1 MLIDLHAHSTASDGT
16 ETPAALVASAAS
28 AGVDVLAITDH
39 DSTAGWAEAAG
50 AARAAGVLLVP
61 GAEITARSGRTSVH
75 LLSYLHDPGD
85 TTLSSLLAEARAT
98 RLHRARRMTELLSA
112 DFPVTWD
119 DVLAQAA
126 VGATVGRPH
135 VADALVAAGVVRS
148 RDEAFAGVLATSSRY
163 MLGLGSPDPVEMVTL
178 VRRAGGVPVIAHPL
192 ARARGTVID
201 EGVLEAMVAA
211 GMPGI
216 EVDHRDHTSEDRA
229 WLRAFARR
237 HDLFTTGSSD
247 YHGTGKRNR
256 LGENS
261 TSPESFERIVAIAT
275 GLDLDAASGSAPGS
289 RG

>member
-16 ETPAALVASAAS
+16 ETPAGLVASAAT
-28 AGVDVLAITDH
+28 AGLEVLAITDH
-39 DSTAGWAEAAG
+39 DSTAGWAEAAE
-50 AARAAGVLLVP
+50 AARAVGVLLVP
-61 GAEITARSGRTSVH
+61 GAEITARTGRVSVH

-85 TTLSSLLAEARAT
+85 TELSGLLAETRAT

-135 VADALVAAGVVRS
+135 VADALVEAGIVRS
-148 RDEAFAGVLATSSRY
+148 RDEAFSSVLATTSPY
-163 MLGLGSPDPVEMVTL
+163 MLGLGSPDPVDMVRL
-178 VRRAGGVPVIAHPL
+178 IRRAGGVPVVAHPL
-192 ARARGTVID
+192 ARARGAVIS
-201 EGVLEAMVAA
+201 EEVLEQMVAA

-216 EVDHRDHTSEDRA
+216 EVDHRDHSSEDRA
-229 WLRAFARR
+229 WLRRFARR

-256 LGENS
+256 LGENH
-261 TSPESFERIVAIAT
+261 TSQESFERIVAIAT
-275 GLDLDAASGSAPGS
+275 GLDLEGL
-289 RG
+289 

>member
-16 ETPAALVASAAS
+16 ETPAGLVASAAH
-28 AGVDVLAITDH
+28 AGIDVLAITDH
-39 DSTAGWAEAAG
+39 DSTAGWAEAAE
-50 AARAAGVLLVP
+50 AARALGVLLVP
-61 GAEITARSGRTSVH
+61 GAEITTSVGAVSVH

-85 TTLSSLLAEARAT
+85 TDLSDLLADARAT

-112 DFPVTWD
+112 DFPLTWD

-148 RDEAFAGVLATSSRY
+148 RDEAFASVLATTSPY
-163 MLGLGSPDPVEMVTL
+163 MLGLGSPDSVEMVRL
-178 VRRAGGVPVIAHPL
+178 VLRAGGVPVVAHPL
-192 ARARGTVID
+192 ARSRGAIID
-201 EGVLEAMVAA
+201 EGVLEAMVEA

-216 EVDHRDHTSEDRA
+216 EVDHRDHSSEDRA

-237 HDLFTTGSSD
+237 HGLFTTGSSD
-247 YHGTGKRNR
+247 YHGSGKRNR

-261 TSPESFERIVAIAT
+261 TTPGSFQRIVAIAT
-275 GLDLDAASGSAPGS
+275 GLEA
-289 RG
+289 